1 MNALPKCCIRA
12 YLRSYAAIES
22 VEPELLSKIAGGV
35 EYGYRGYR
43 IGFDCQLWGS
53 ICASEGRLTGIIARH
68 VPGPQR

>member
-1 MNALPKCCIRA
+1 MNALPNA
-12 YLRSYAAIES
+12 VFAFYLRSYAAIES